1 MGPVY
6 QGQNRGESLYSPA
19 PSNSFDFDNF
29 PCFSFSW
36 FHDPVAKARGK
47 ETGKARGE
55 RVSESKYVPSY

>member
-1 MGPVY
+1 VKVY
-6 QGQNRGESLYSPA
+6 TPPPRETALILTI
-19 PSNSFDFDNF
+19 F

-36 FHDPVAKARGK
+36 FHEPVAKARGK